1 MPKVIDH
8 EQFRTELLERC
19 FDLFANKAISSLTM
33 REISKQL
40 GVSTGKIYHYF
51 PDKQQLFEQM
61 VRHLTTKDIF
71 QSNFDISGNT
81 LEERLRHLF
90 QYVLE
95 QENNYTQK
103 FLFIIDYYRST
114 DLAAEYRNILHEAVE
129 QYITMLQ
136 RIVPNREDASFL
148 LVIIHGLLLLRYFDG
163 GETLFELHAKQ
174 AIEWVIS
181 REGK

>member
-1 MPKVIDH
+1 M
-8 EQFRTELLERC
+8 LERC